1 MSPRTAVAPPVNV
14 LPPFPPGDSRWREL
28 AFLRMGPPD
37 DRVWRRRD
45 KFGTRCRRAGT
56 HDSPLAFAYVYL
68 SEGLKPVRPL
78 LPDGTPDPMVE
89 PAVSFSDFHLA
100 LCEEAKHWMDGSAR
114 RMGVIAPRGGGKTWW
129 TFEGLPIW
137 ALAHGHR
144 HFFMGYAHSNDMAK
158 NALNNIR
165 RHLVRNDLL
174 LFDFP
179 ELAVPK
185 GGRNNAQLVE
195 TEGGRAFATSG
206 IDKVTLGAR
215 HEYDRPDLI
224 TIDDGEPNSGNYAK
238 AGSKGSKEER
248 LDTIRDVVLRMTP
261 EAVVLLSGTVVMPDS
276 IGHNLVQHALGEA
289 TEDWIDQ
296 ERFSAMYFNAIL
308 DEGTE
313 RERSLWPQK
322 WSLEWLKAE
331 RERNPKYAMHY
342 ANQPATTGGL
352 YWQQEDFRR
361 NPHFPLDHFHMYV
374 DPADSLKEGADY
386 TAVVVAGADAGRDR
400 AVVLF
405 AIQGRFNDVEL
416 GRQIAGYKM
425 NHPEIARLN
434 VHVEGFARGNSM
446 LRTLQ
451 PLMPPGVRIELD
463 RPRPEVSPTGQRG
476 KLARIER
483 AYAYYQASRVW
494 HARPFTTLEALLTAF
509 PKVRNDDLPDALSG
523 ALRKAF
529 DE

>member
-1 MSPRTAVAPPVNV
+1 MSLPTATAEP
-14 LPPFPPGDSRWREL
+14 LPPFPPGDPRWREL
-28 AFLRMGPPD
+28 DFLRMGLPG

-45 KFGTRCRRAGT
+45 KFGARARKVGT
-56 HDSPLAFAYVYL
+56 YDSPLAFAYVYL
-68 SEGLKPVRPL
+68 GKGLKPVRPL
-78 LPDGTPDPMVE
+78 LPDGAPDPAFE

-114 RMGVIAPRGGGKTWW
+114 RMGVIAPRGAGKSWW
-129 TFEGLPIW
+129 TFEALPLW

-144 HFFMGYAHSNDMAK
+144 NFFMGYAHSNDQAK
-158 NALNNIR
+158 NLLNNIR
-165 RHLVRNDLL
+165 RHLVGNDLL

-179 ELAVPK
+179 DLAVPK

-195 TEGGRAFATSG
+195 TTGGQAFATSG

-238 AGSKGSKEER
+238 AGSKGSKEDR

-276 IGHNLVQHALGEA
+276 IGHNLVQHALGES
-289 TEDWIDQ
+289 TEDWIAQ

-313 RERSLWPQK
+313 QERSLWPRK

-331 RERNPKYAMHY
+331 RERNPKYALHF
-342 ANQPATTGGL
+342 ANQPMTSGGQ
-352 YWQQEDFRR
+352 YWQREDFRYD
-361 NPHFPLDHFHMYV
+361 PHFPLDHFHMYV
-374 DPADSLKEGADY
+374 DPADSTKEGADY
-386 TAVVVAGADAGRDR
+386 TAVVVVGTDIGRNR

-416 GRQIAGYKM
+416 GRRIAEYKA
-425 NHPEIARLN
+425 NHPEMALLN
-434 VHVEGFARGNSM
+434 VHVEGFMGGHSK

-451 PLMPPGVRIELD
+451 PLMP
-463 RPRPEVSPTGQRG
+463 TGARG

-483 AYAYYQASRVW
+483 AFAHYQSNKVW

-529 DE
+529 GE